1 MTISGKLTKKLKDNI
16 EEISQKL
23 AIGINFDI
31 ILRRLKT
38 CGKDAAIIFVDGFT
52 KDDILLFILKI
63 LQHTTREEIAP
74 LSPQKII
81 ETKIPYIET
90 EIQEEF
96 DLVIDGILSGM
107 CALIIDGIDKAILLD
122 TREYPARNP
131 EESDLERVTRG
142 SRDGL
147 VETIV
152 FNTALIRRRIRDPR
166 LRNEILSVGNRS
178 KSDVVVSYIE
188 DIANPDLVKKVKE
201 KIKSIDTDSLEM
213 SEKTLEE
220 FIIGRSWNPFPKIRY
235 TERPDVAAAHLL
247 EGHIIVIVDTSP
259 SVMILPVSVFHFTQ
273 HAEDYYQA
281 PTVGTYLRWIR
292 LISILISL
300 ILVPIWLLLVQNKA
314 SLPEWLKFLGPKEKS
329 TLPLLLQFLILEFG
343 IDVLR
348 MASIHTPNAL
358 TTSLGIIGALL
369 LGELAIKVG
378 MFVPET
384 ILYMAFTAICSF
396 AIPSIEFA
404 LAIKLFRMMVLILT
418 GLLNHLGFILGLVFT
433 AVVLITT
440 KSFGGTNYLWPLIPL
455 DTRSLKTI
463 LVRKPVP
470 EVKYRPSFLRNID
483 KDSGSG

>member
-1 MTISGKLTKKLKDNI
+1 MTNSGKLSKKLKDNI
-16 EEISQKL
+16 DAFSEKL
-23 AIGINFDI
+23 AIDINFDI
-31 ILRRLKT
+31 ILRRLRI
-38 CGKDAAIIFVDGFT
+38 CGKEAAIIFVDGFT
-52 KDDILLFILKI
+52 KDDMMFFILQM
-63 LQHTTREEIAP
+63 LQETTREEIAP
-74 LSPQKII
+74 ASLEKIV
-81 ETKIPYIET
+81 ETRISYIET
-90 EIQEEF
+90 ELQDEF
-96 DLVIDGILSGM
+96 DLVVDRILSGM
-107 CALIIDGIDKAILLD
+107 CALIIDGFNRAILLD
-122 TREYPARNP
+122 TREYPARSP

-152 FNTALIRRRIRDPR
+152 FNTALIRRRIRDPK

-178 KSDVVVSYIE
+178 KSDVVVSYIQ
-188 DIANPDLVKKVKE
+188 DIANPNLVNKVKE
-201 KIKSIDTDSLEM
+201 KIKNINTDSLEM

-220 FIIGRSWNPFPKIRY
+220 FIIGRNWNPLPKIRY

-281 PTVGTYLRWIR
+281 PTVGTYLRWVR
-292 LISILISL
+292 LFSILISFV
-300 ILVPIWLLLVQNKA
+300 LVPLWLLLVQNKA
-314 SLPEWLKFLGPKEKS
+314 DLPQWLKFLGSKEQS
-329 TLPLLLQFLILEFG
+329 TLPLLLQFIILEFG
-343 IDVLR
+343 IDILR

-369 LGELAIKVG
+369 LGELAIEVG

-404 LAIKLFRMMVLILT
+404 FAIKLFRLLLLILT
-418 GLLNHLGFILGLVFT
+418 GLFNYFGFIAGILFT
-433 AVVLITT
+433 LIILITT

-455 DTRSLKTI
+455 DIRSLKTI
-463 LVRKPVP
+463 FVRKPIP

-483 KDSGSG
+483 KDSSS